1 MESFEELSK
10 SHFQRVEVL
19 SCVDR
24 LRKNVPQ
31 LSGFERERVLIN
43 GANGGG
49 GGNFLLGEALSPL
62 LQDDQIGIDHDHDTL
77 EFYPWSM
84 VKKFDHDH

>member
-1 MESFEELSK
+1 MRRSWRSVLESFEELSK

-31 LSGFERERVLIN
+31 LSRFDRERVLIN
-43 GANGGG
+43 GANGRGAI
-49 GGNFLLGEALSPL
+49 FAREAPSPL
-62 LQDDQIGIDHDHDTL
+62 LQDDQIHRTP
-77 EFYPWSM
+77 F
-84 VKKFDHDH
+84 